1 MRLQLQLPRLIRAW
15 APWVPRVLAGMA
27 ACLHLGVGAQALVDD
42 AASAV
47 PQLPRVSPGVWVVMG
62 SSSAVGVGGGMGRGW
77 VSLLQARM
85 HDHGV
90 SLLNLAKS
98 GATSYAGL
106 SVNQSPVAA
115 NRPPPETGI
124 NIDTALSLQPKLL
137 LISYPS
143 NDTAQGYSAQE
154 TLGNV
159 VSISQQAARR
169 RVPVIVLSS
178 QPRKLPADQLA
189 RISELNALLSST
201 FGPCFVDVYTV
212 LSGPNG
218 QYTAEV
224 DAGDGIHPNLL
235 GHEHIYAQ
243 VQQLIHSRRCVLVGK
258 P

>member
-1 MRLQLQLPRLIRAW
+1 MRLQLPRLIGAW
-15 APWVPRVLAGMA
+15 LPWIVAGMA
-27 ACLHLGVGAQALVDD
+27 ACLPLGAGAQALVDD
-42 AASAV
+42 AASAA
-47 PQLPRVSPGVWVVMG
+47 PQPPRVSPGVWVVMG

-77 VSLLQARM
+77 ASLLQAKM

-106 SVNQSPVAA
+106 SVNQSPVVAD
-115 NRPPPETGI
+115 RPPPESDI

-143 NDTAQGYSAQE
+143 NDTAKGYAPQE
-154 TLGNV
+154 TLGNI
-159 VSISQQAARR
+159 VSISQQAAKR

-189 RISELNALLSST
+189 RISELNALLSSA
-201 FGPCFVDVYTV
+201 FGPCFVDVYSV

-218 QYTAEV
+218 QYTPEV

-235 GHEHIYAQ
+235 GHERIYEQ
-243 VQQLIHSRRCVLVGK
+243 VQQLINSRRCVLVGK
-258 P
+258 S